1 LLQVRTPAGHF
12 YLEPGDAPVVL
23 VGGGIGITPM
33 LSMLHC
39 SLAQQPEREIWLFYG
54 VRHGREVIMRAQI
67 EALAAAHRNFH
78 LHFCFSDPLPEE
90 VAGHDFQHRGRI
102 DLGLLRLHLP
112 LKPYHFYICGP
123 TPMMES
129 LVGALDDWGVP
140 AARIH
145 YEAFG
150 PASVK
155 RRTVDAEATP
165 AEGAGEIMV
174 SFARSGQQLMWNPE
188 AGSLLEFAEAHG
200 VAVESGC
207 RAGSCGSCQTTI
219 RAGEVAYRHAP
230 DFDPEPGC
238 CLLCVSTPK
247 TNLVL
252 EA

>member
-1 LLQVRTPAGHF
+1 
-12 YLEPGDAPVVL
+12 
-23 VGGGIGITPM
+23 
-33 LSMLHC
+33 
-39 SLAQQPEREIWLFYG
+39 
-54 VRHGREVIMRAQI
+54 
-67 EALAAAHRNFH
+67 
-78 LHFCFSDPLPEE
+78 
-90 VAGHDFQHRGRI
+90 
-102 DLGLLRLHLP
+102 
-112 LKPYHFYICGP
+112 
-123 TPMMES
+123 MMES